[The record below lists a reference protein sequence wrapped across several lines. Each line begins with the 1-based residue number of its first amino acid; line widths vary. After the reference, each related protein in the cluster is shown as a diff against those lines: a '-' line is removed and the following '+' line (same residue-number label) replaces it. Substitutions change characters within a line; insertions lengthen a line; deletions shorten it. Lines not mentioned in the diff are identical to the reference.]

1 MPRRPLL
8 CFLAFVAPCTP
19 LSGVA
24 QAQAVPLQWS
34 VSVPNAPIQSGKPFL
49 AVVHAIIPFGWHL
62 YSMTQPAG
70 GPMATII
77 TSTET
82 SARVSGTI
90 KARAPDL
97 NQVKY
102 ATTIVNETYDESVS
116 FVVPMVAGAKGTRV
130 LEIEVRYQA
139 CTNRYCAFPRADTVR
154 ARLRI
159 EGELPR

>member
-77 TSTET
+77 TSTGT
-82 SARVSGTI
+82 SARVSWTI
-90 KARAPDL
+90 KARAHDL
-97 NQVKY
+97 NQVMS
-102 ATTIVNETYDESVS
+102 ATTIVNES
-116 FVVPMVAGAKGTRV
+116 
-130 LEIEVRYQA
+130 
-139 CTNRYCAFPRADTVR
+139 
-154 ARLRI
+154 
-159 EGELPR
+159 